1 MNSFGIGQLVLLAL
15 EGIACAVNPE
25 LRKQGRRE
33 TLAFGLFYVAFLVGG
48 IIFLVVLVRSLY
60 FKK

>member
-1 MNSFGIGQLVLLAL
+1 MNPFGFGQLVLLAL
-15 EGIACAVNPE
+15 EGVARAVNPK
-25 LRKQGRRE
+25 LRRQDRRE

-48 IIFLVVLVRSLY
+48 ILFVVVLVRALY